1 MSNFILPKWPEL
13 RVIGKNVTP
22 EQAMEII
29 IRTDDSSID
38 PSSND
43 DEWCNIV
50 AKTLGIPARL
60 NDEPYNVFLQKTEK
74 YISSIRWIKDLY
86 YIRPSRITSHY
97 IGGSKGWIDWD
108 GTIGT
113 CGHNIGKWPSDEEVL
128 KEWKIIAK
136 EFPFLSLRAQLFS
149 KEGCEEG
156 GEPVVEYNIENG
168 EANMS
173 APKDVILP
181 TSQRDI
187 EKEATNFS
195 LERERYCSIEM
206 LENAIDIVLKRVP
219 K

>member
-1 MSNFILPKWPEL
+1 MSNFKLPKWPEL

-43 DEWCNIV
+43 DEWCKIV
-50 AKTLGIPARL
+50 AKTLGCPIHS
-60 NDEPYNVFLQKTEK
+60 NDETYYSYNEKLQK
-74 YISSIRWIKDLY
+74 YIDSIRWIKYID

-97 IGGSKGWIDWD
+97 IGGSKGWVDWD

-113 CGHNIGKWPSDEEVL
+113 CGHNIGKWPPAESVL

-206 LENAIDIVLKRVP
+206 LENALDIVLKRVP